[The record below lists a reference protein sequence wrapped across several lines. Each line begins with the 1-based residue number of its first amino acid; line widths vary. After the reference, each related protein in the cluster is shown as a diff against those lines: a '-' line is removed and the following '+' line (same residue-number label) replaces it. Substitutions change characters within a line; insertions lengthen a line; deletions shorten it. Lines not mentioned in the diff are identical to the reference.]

1 MTQLFLEQQPIE
13 YCLPSTDCH
22 KQRTSTIKPAFH
34 STEEYAVVKCDSYR
48 TKAPKPR
55 LSKIRIATKS
65 TVVIVANSASPDQ
78 QTSVSRWCALTVL
91 TELHAWTTVFCT
103 T

>member
-13 YCLPSTDCH
+13 YCLPSTDSH
-22 KQRTSTIKPAFH
+22 KQWTSTIKPAFH

-48 TKAPKPR
+48 TKALKPR

-65 TVVIVANSASPDQ
+65 TVVIVANLASPDQ
-78 QTSVSRWCALTVL
+78 QTSVPGCSLTVL
-91 TELHAWTTVFCT
+91 TELYAWTTVFCT